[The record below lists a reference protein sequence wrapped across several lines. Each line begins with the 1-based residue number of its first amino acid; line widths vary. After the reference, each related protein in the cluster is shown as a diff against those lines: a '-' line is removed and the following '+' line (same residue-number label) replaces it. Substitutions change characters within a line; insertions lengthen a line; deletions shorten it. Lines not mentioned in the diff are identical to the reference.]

1 MQERLSYPKFHR
13 LQPAIAEGL
22 GLIHE
27 AVATSL
33 DPQLVHLI
41 HYRVSQINGC
51 AFCQHMHAAEARQDG
66 EQQER
71 LDMLAGWHDAP
82 GFSTRERLALAWAE
96 ALTRIADAPVDDEL
110 YGSVK
115 AEFGDK
121 GMIDLTAEVLII
133 NSWNRIA
140 ISNRFMPKLAA
151 Q

>member
-1 MQERLSYPKFHR
+1 MTQRLNPFKAA
-13 LQPAIAEGL
+13 P
-22 GLIHE
+22 E
-27 AVATSL
+27 AVKAMMAVEQQIGAGSL
-33 DPQLVHLI
+33 EPALLELLRM
-41 HYRVSQINGC
+41 RVSQINGC

-110 YGSVK
+110 YGLVK